1 MKLFRFRSA
10 YICIY
15 SPPILPLLWQGRQFY
30 LTFKFHTDI
39 FTAAK
44 FKDCA
49 RSCKVCFFCWNKSF
63 FINIFFNYIAVI
75 CCQKSSICKPSA
87 GLRVVVFEEH
97 LIKLRYIQWRLK
109 IKQFSFICVIYISF
123 QFVPGNEQQLLGFSL
138 YFQRKKLLL
147 TQAVKYFSAVV
158 MARYPCH
165 VFGGNSRGPSDFRFL
180 LSYSYNSCI
189 FWSLRINLLTRKLD
203 I

>member
-1 MKLFRFRSA
+1 MHIFVFIHPHTS
-10 YICIY
+10 
-15 SPPILPLLWQGRQFY
+15 LLWQGRQFY
-30 LTFKFHTDI
+30 LTFKFHSDI

-63 FINIFFNYIAVI
+63 FINIFFKYIAVI
-75 CCQKSSICKPSA
+75 CSQESSICEPSA
-87 GLRVVVFEEH
+87 GLHVVVFKER
-97 LIKLRYIQWRLK
+97 LIKLCYIHWRLK

-123 QFVPGNEQQLLGFSL
+123 QFVSGNEQQLLGFSL

-158 MARYPCH
+158 TARYPCH
-165 VFGGNSRGPSDFRFL
+165 VFGGNSRDPSDFRFL

-189 FWSLRINLLTRKLD
+189 FWSLRINLVTRKLD